1 MARAQGVNVTTYHND
16 NARTGRNISEKELS
30 PATVGKATFGRKFR
44 LGVDG
49 DVYAQPLFLSGVPI
63 GANKIDLVFVATQHD
78 SVFAFDAKTGNRA
91 WFKSFLTG
99 TGVTTIAPTDID
111 PTYNDITPEIGIT
124 GTPVI
129 RLNAADVS
137 LSTLYVVAKTKETI
151 DGKPSCVQRLH
162 ALSVVDGLER
172 PNSPK
177 LIASQPLGADLTG
190 INTVSVDG
198 QGTGITLPIH
208 WGMPGDN
215 ANGKVRFFPLL
226 QNQRSGLLLA
236 GPAGAEAVYVCWGSH
251 TDQEPFHGWIM
262 GFDATTL
269 DLKAVFNVTPNG
281 GRAGIW
287 GAGAAPAADQN
298 GFIYFSTGNGTFD
311 SQLNRTMFPSRNNFG
326 DSVLKLRVD
335 PASSDSHQ
343 NPNGW
348 GLAVQDYFTPFD
360 QAQLGT
366 NKEDFDLGS
375 GGVVLL
381 DDQPPPFRHLL
392 VLVGKKGVIYVLD
405 RDFMG
410 KFDAGGD
417 SGIGRTVQRIPADPC
432 GLSPVGDVFGTP
444 ALFGSTLYIN
454 GSPLRNK
461 MNNPISP
468 GMIEPLRAFT
478 IASGKISLTSTSNSP
493 RYFPVKAQSP
503 SVSADGNSGGIV
515 WVVGPGIDIA
525 GVPTT
530 PAVLHAFDASN
541 LANELYT
548 SEQALDAVGKPR
560 DRAGPIVKFTVPTI
574 ANGQV
579 FVGCTGEV
587 DVYGKLP

>member
-16 NARTGRNISEKELS
+16 NARTGRNIAEKQLS
-30 PATVGKATFGRKFR
+30 PAIVGKATFGRKFR
-44 LGVDG
+44 LMVDG
-49 DVYAQPLFLSGVPI
+49 DVYAQPLFLSDVPI
-63 GANKIDLVFVATQHD
+63 GANKVDLVFVATQHD
-78 SVFAFDAKTGNRA
+78 SVFAFDAKTGNQA
-91 WFKSFLTG
+91 WFKSFTTG
-99 TGVTTIAPTDID
+99 AGVTTIASADID
-111 PTYNDITPEIGIT
+111 PTYEDITPEIGIT

-129 RLNAADVS
+129 RFNAADVS

-151 DGKPSCVQRLH
+151 DGKLSCVQRLH
-162 ALSVVDGLER
+162 ALSVVDGSER

-177 LIASQPLGADLTG
+177 LITSQPLGGVPAMKD
-190 INTVSVDG
+190 TVSING
-198 QGTGITLPIH
+198 QGTGITLPMH
-208 WGMPGDN
+208 WGRPGDN
-215 ANGKVRFFPLL
+215 DKGKVLFFPLQ

-236 GPAGAEAVYVCWGSH
+236 GPAGAEVVYVCWGSH
-251 TDQEPFHGWIM
+251 TDTEPYHGWVM
-262 GFDATTL
+262 GFDAARL

-298 GFIYFSTGNGTFD
+298 GFIYCSTGNGTFD
-311 SQLNRTMFPSRNNFG
+311 SQLNRTLFPSLNNFG
-326 DSVLKLRVD
+326 DSVVKLRVD
-335 PASSDSHQ
+335 PASTDSKQ

-381 DDQPPPFRHLL
+381 DDQTTGPPHLL
-392 VLVGKKGVIYVLD
+392 VLVGKKGVIYVLN
-405 RDFMG
+405 RDNMG

-417 SGIGRTVQRIPADPC
+417 IGRTAQRIPADPYD
-432 GLSPVGDVFGTP
+432 LSPVGDVFGTP

-461 MNNPISP
+461 MNGISSQ
-468 GMIEPLRAFT
+468 IEPLRAFA
-478 IASGKISLTSTSNSP
+478 IAGGKLSPASTSLK
-493 RYFPVKAQSP
+493 YFPVKAQSP
-503 SVSADGNSGGIV
+503 SVSADETSPTPSGII

-525 GVPTT
+525 GVPAT

-560 DRAGPIVKFTVPTI
+560 DRAGPSVKFTVPTI